1 MPDRDMMPYET
12 SLSALL
18 TSIVKQAQ
26 EDGRISSEES
36 ELINRIQIDAR
47 LFEKEVAEAI
57 KSGETSI
64 YDIFNQTKIK
74 MIKNATEV
82 ARADDI
88 ITDDEQALINKLI
101 SELEAFDFNV
111 K

>member
-1 MPDRDMMPYET
+1 MPDRDKMPYGT

-47 LFEKEVAEAI
+47 LFEKAVADA
-57 KSGETSI
+57 KSSSEGGMSI
-64 YDIFNQTKIK
+64 QEIFNLTKDK

-82 ARADDI
+82 AKEDGV
-88 ITDDEQALINKLI
+88 ITEDEQAIINKLI
-101 SELEAFDFNV
+101 SELEGFSF
-111 K
+111 